1 MLLLWSSE
9 ERTEGIRRT
18 WQFAGK
24 WQTPVKAA
32 GHLPSSSHSV
42 GVWSELSQLVW
53 AGMLHEEAPV
63 SPTLPCPLAGYRFS
77 FFIRAQSLSWHGAQ
91 ARCGNQCP
99 MPTTYS
105 LSPSFSLALSL
116 VRLAWLPPEKRPSVQ
131 PQHTAHVPVRLFVV
145 QLWGGG
151 SPAQKTSPPPFS
163 SDNGPFCCLAR
174 DSLVC
179 EIGLGWCQGTAW
191 SWPTAA
197 F

>member
-1 MLLLWSSE
+1 MLRTSKE
-9 ERTEGIRRT
+9 GTEGIRRT

-32 GHLPSSSHSV
+32 GHLPSSSHYV

-53 AGMLHEEAPV
+53 AGRLHEKAPV

-91 ARCGNQCP
+91 AAAINALNIQFLSLLVSP
-99 MPTTYS
+99 PLS
-105 LSPSFSLALSL
+105 LS
-116 VRLAWLPPEKRPSVQ
+116 RLASLTLEKRPSVQ

-163 SDNGPFCCLAR
+163 PDNGPFCRLATDR
-174 DSLVC
+174 LVW
-179 EIGLGWCQGTAW
+179 EIGPGWCQGT
-191 SWPTAA
+191 TAA